1 MESGRRTASDCLVST
16 FNHYGTNMKLT
27 IEIDNDTVDD
37 IFIER
42 LRHDLEMLETETIPV
57 FSNEPEIEKQHIGA
71 LKGAYKQILSY
82 YGEIL

>member
-1 MESGRRTASDCLVST
+1 MAFVYSAST
-16 FNHYGTNMKLT
+16 TIHYGTNMKLT

-42 LRHDLEMLETETIPV
+42 LRHDLELLETETIPV
-57 FSNEPEIEKQHIGA
+57 FSHEPEIEKQHIGA

-82 YGEIL
+82 YGEMV

>member
-1 MESGRRTASDCLVST
+1 
-16 FNHYGTNMKLT
+16 MKLT

-42 LRHDLEMLETETIPV
+42 LRHDLELLETETIAV
-57 FSNEPEIEKQHIGA
+57 FSHEPEIEKQHIGA

>member
-1 MESGRRTASDCLVST
+1 
-16 FNHYGTNMKLT
+16 MKLT

-37 IFIER
+37 IFLER
-42 LRHDLEMLETETIPV
+42 LRHDLELLETETIAV
-57 FSNEPEIEKQHIGA
+57 FSHEPEIEKQHIGA

>member
-1 MESGRRTASDCLVST
+1 MGL
-16 FNHYGTNMKLT
+16 NMKLT

-42 LRHDLEMLETETIPV
+42 LRRDLDLLETETIAV
-57 FSNEPEIEKQHIGA
+57 FSNEPEIEAQHIGA

-82 YGEIL
+82 YGEMV

>member
-1 MESGRRTASDCLVST
+1 MDSDYSVSIT
-16 FNHYGTNMKLT
+16 KHYGTNMKLT

-42 LRHDLEMLETETIPV
+42 LRHDLELLETETIPV
-57 FSNEPEIEKQHIGA
+57 FSLDPEIEKQHIGA

-82 YGEIL
+82 YGEMI

>member
-1 MESGRRTASDCLVST
+1 
-16 FNHYGTNMKLT
+16 MKLT

-42 LRHDLEMLETETIPV
+42 LRHDLELLETETIPV
-57 FSNEPEIEKQHIGA
+57 FSLDPEIEAQHIGA

>member
-1 MESGRRTASDCLVST
+1 
-16 FNHYGTNMKLT
+16 MKLT

-42 LRHDLEMLETETIPV
+42 LRHDLELLETETIPV
-57 FSNEPEIEKQHIGA
+57 FSLDPEVEAQHIGA

>member
-1 MESGRRTASDCLVST
+1 MAFVYSANT
-16 FNHYGTNMKLT
+16 FKHCGTDMKLT

-37 IFIER
+37 IFLER
-42 LRHDLEMLETETIPV
+42 LRHDLELLETETIPV
-57 FSNEPEIEKQHIGA
+57 FSLDPEIEKQHIGA